1 MLTIVAFIV
10 ALGLLVAIHEYGH
23 YRMAIACGVRVLR
36 FSVGFGKTLLR
47 WTPKGSTTEFVLAA
61 FPLGGYVKMLDE
73 REAPVAP
80 EDRHLAF
87 NTQPL
92 MSRVAIVAAGPLA
105 NLLLAVLL
113 YAVVNWSG
121 VEQPR
126 AILGTPVA
134 GSVAERAGLVGAELV
149 QSAAFDGDAQQAI
162 VSFEDL
168 RWLLTRGA
176 LEGRDVR
183 LTLAKVPDKGTRAPS
198 GESSSGKSSGES
210 SREPSGGPS
219 GGPSGYGTMSAGRE
233 VLLKLS
239 SIDAREADAQLF
251 RNIGIL
257 SPLTRPVIGEVMA
270 GGAAA
275 KSGLR
280 AGDLVLNVGTK
291 AIVDGQQLRD
301 VIRTS
306 TAGDAAAPSPW
317 KIERAGAILVLD
329 VRPDVKP
336 EGATQVG
343 RIGAYVGA
351 PPEFITVR
359 YGPLDGLWNGTVRVG
374 EVSLLTLRMMGKMVI
389 GEASLKNLSGPLT
402 IADYAGKSASLGLT
416 QYLIFL
422 ALISV
427 SLGVLNLLPLPV
439 LDGGHLMYYL
449 WEGLTGKAVSEAWME
464 RLQRG
469 GVAVLLLMMSIALFN
484 DFSRLLG

>member
-61 FPLGGYVKMLDE
+61 IPLGGYVKMLDE

-92 MSRVAIVAAGPLA
+92 KSRVAIVAAGPLA
-105 NLLLAVLL
+105 NLVLAVVL

-121 VEQPR
+121 VEQPK

-134 GSVAERAGLVGAELV
+134 GSVADRAGLMGAELV
-149 QSAAFDGDAQQAI
+149 QSAAFEGDAPQAI

-183 LTLAKVPDKGTRAPS
+183 LALAEAP
-198 GESSSGKSSGES
+198 GKNSSAA
-210 SREPSGGPS
+210 
-219 GGPSGYGTMSAGRE
+219 SADSAARPGRE

-251 RNIGIL
+251 RTIGII
-257 SPLTRPVIGEVMA
+257 SPLTRPVIGEVLA
-270 GGAAA
+270 DGAAA

-280 AGDLVLNVGTK
+280 AGDLVLNVGAK

-301 VIRTS
+301 LIRTS
-306 TAGDAAAPSPW
+306 AGGDAAAANPW
-317 KIERAGAILVLD
+317 KIERAGSVLLLD
-329 VRPDVKP
+329 VRPEVKQ
-336 EGATQVG
+336 EGGVAVG

-359 YGPLDGLWNGTVRVG
+359 YGLLDGLWNGTVRVG

-449 WEGLTGKAVSEAWME
+449 WEGLTGKAVSDAWME